1 MPGAWGEILLYAEWT
16 KEDRQNVP
24 NPAQRTLQEPIR
36 VLITDDPMQARAGL
50 RLFLLAFDDLELVG
64 EAASGEEALDLCARV
79 RPDVVL
85 MDLLVPGLDAA
96 CLTCAIRQRF
106 PEIHIIALTSFGAEK
121 TAQGVLKAGASGF
134 ILKNVSAAVLA
145 EAIRAAHAGQALP
158 SSDAS

>member
-1 MPGAWGEILLYAEWT
+1 M
-16 KEDRQNVP
+16 EDKQDVP
-24 NPAQRTLQEPIR
+24 NPTQRAPQGPIR

-64 EAASGEEALDLCARV
+64 EAASDKEAFDLCARV

-85 MDLLVPGLDAA
+85 MDLSVPGLDAA
-96 CLTCAIRQRF
+96 CLTGSIRARFPAIR
-106 PEIHIIALTSFGAEK
+106 IIALTSFGAEK
-121 TAQGVLKAGASGF
+121 TAKGVLEAGASGS
-134 ILKNVSAAVLA
+134 ILKNVSAADLA